1 MASRDFQIPTIEDTI
16 LQGAES
22 VIDNS
27 IIALNHPSG
36 TTVNDVLY
44 ANPRNSKLD
53 LTKLQIRNGVY
64 KVAPTSLGIGSSIAF
79 NILNRSIVSGFYL
92 SGQIVLPAYTNLCSN
107 WFYYL
112 INTLQFQ
119 ISGINN
125 LQYTGIS
132 LRDMYLMETSKARRD
147 YLSSDL
153 MPAISTGA
161 SPEDYYD
168 FIVPLPLFFNEGMIA
183 TKGFFMDLN
192 TLSAT
197 IQMNIQF
204 NSLQSVVSGVTGNTP
219 LSLPTSFKSLYLKPY
234 AQMDHLTN
242 EFAAHRVSNIF
253 RVPFNFVQYYSL
265 VNQSIT
271 AGQKNS
277 VQLQQLPQGEL
288 LRCVLSA
295 TNARAVGA
303 SDNKTVVNYDPVQ
316 FSYLRL
322 TLNGNDLVLLESQKE
337 IYNQQLY
344 NSNGDDA
351 ALQYTSTR
359 FTNVAGATGGQTD
372 FNNNLTTIDCF
383 VPAISGSM
391 YESEFS
397 VAESFN
403 GQIFQLEY
411 QLADPTIDLL
421 NWNITYLSNGIITVE
436 NGEAKLRI

>member
-1 MASRDFQIPTIEDTI
+1 MADRTLLIPSIEDTI

-22 VIDNS
+22 VIDKS

-64 KVAPTSLGIGSSIAF
+64 KIAPTSLGIGNSISF

-92 SGQIVLPAYTNLCSN
+92 TGSITLPAYCNLCSN

-112 INTLQFQ
+112 IDTLQFQ
-119 ISGINN
+119 MSGINN

-132 LRDMYLMETSKARRD
+132 LRDMYLLENSKARRD
-147 YLSSDL
+147 YLNSDL

-161 SPEDYYD
+161 SPSNPYT
-168 FIVPLPLFFNEGMIA
+168 FIVPLSLFFNEGLLA

-192 TLSAT
+192 TLSST

-204 NSLQSVVSGVTGNTP
+204 KNLSTVVSGVTGHLSP
-219 LSLPTSFKSLYLKPY
+219 SLPTSFDSLYMKPY
-234 AQMDHLTN
+234 AQMDHLTQ

-253 RVPFNFVQYYSL
+253 RVPFNFVQYYSI
-265 VNQSIT
+265 VNQTIQGGAHNT
-271 AGQKNS
+271 L
-277 VQLQQLPQGEL
+277 QLQQLPQGETVRL
-288 LRCVLSA
+288 ILSA
-295 TNARAVGA
+295 TDASKVGA
-303 SDNKTVVNYDPVQ
+303 SDGSQVVNYDPVK
-316 FSYLRL
+316 FSYLRM
-322 TLNGNDLVLLESQKE
+322 TLNGNDMVHLENEKQV
-337 IYNQQLY
+337 YNQQLY
-344 NSNGDDA
+344 NSIGDDA
-351 ALQYTSTR
+351 AMQYTSTR
-359 FTNVAGATGGQTD
+359 FANIAGVTGGQTD
-372 FNNNLTTIDCF
+372 YNNNLTTIDCF
-383 VPAISGSM
+383 VPAIAGSM

-411 QLADPTIDLL
+411 QLADASITSL
-421 NWNITYLSNGIITVE
+421 NWNITYLSNGIIVVE
-436 NGEAKLRI
+436 NGEAKLRT

>member
-1 MASRDFQIPTIEDTI
+1 MLIPSVEDTI
-16 LQGAES
+16 LQGAEA
-22 VIDNS
+22 VIDKS

-64 KVAPTSLGIGSSIAF
+64 KIAPTSLGIGSSISF

-112 INTLQFQ
+112 IDTLQFQ
-119 ISGINN
+119 MSGINN

-132 LRDMYLMETSKARRD
+132 LRDMYLLEASKARRD

-153 MPAISTGA
+153 MPAISTGT
-161 SPEDYYD
+161 DDGLTYD
-168 FIVPLPLFFNEGMIA
+168 FIVPLPVAGINEGMISN
-183 TKGFFMDLN
+183 KGFYMDLN
-192 TLSAT
+192 TLSST

-204 NSLQSVVSGVTGNTP
+204 KSLYTVASGVTGHVP

-234 AQMDHLTN
+234 AQMDHLTQ

-253 RVPFNFVQYYSL
+253 RVPFNFVQYYTI
-265 VNQSIT
+265 VNQSIV
-271 AGQKNS
+271 AGAHNTLL
-277 VQLQQLPQGEL
+277 LQQLPQGETL
-288 LRCVLSA
+288 SIVLSA
-295 TNARAVGA
+295 TDATKVG
-303 SDNKTVVNYDPVQ
+303 NVGNTGPVNFDPVK
-316 FSYLRL
+316 FKYLRM
-322 TLNGNDLVLLESQKE
+322 TLNGNDMVLLESEKE

-351 ALQYTSTR
+351 ACQYVSTR
-359 FTNVAGATGGQTD
+359 FTDIAGATGGQTD
-372 FNNNLTTIDCF
+372 FTNNLTTINCF
-383 VPAISGSM
+383 VPAITGSL

-411 QLADPTIDLL
+411 QLVDDSISSL
-421 NWNITYLSNGIITVE
+421 NWNITYLSNGIIVVE
-436 NGEAKLRI
+436 NGEAKLRT